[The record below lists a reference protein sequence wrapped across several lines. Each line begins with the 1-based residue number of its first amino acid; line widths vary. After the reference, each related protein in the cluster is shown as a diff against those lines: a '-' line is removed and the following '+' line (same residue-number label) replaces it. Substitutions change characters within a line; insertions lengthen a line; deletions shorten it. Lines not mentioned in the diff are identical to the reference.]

1 MRVESGRSSGASRFA
16 PQEVF
21 ADDTCSNFSL
31 HHKLLRDRLAPP
43 STAEIKYFNFAIM
56 ILLSYA
62 IAFAVAMFIHE
73 LGHLFAAWTSRVPV
87 SELGLG
93 WGRKLTGF
101 KFGKVE
107 YKLHAL
113 PLGAYVRLDMRE
125 LQARPLSVQVFVL
138 MAGIMVN
145 LFAAF
150 AAQGTIFGWMNLLLA
165 VTNLLPVYQQDGWKC
180 GMVLM
185 RALMS
190 RKSALA
196 EWTFTI
202 AGGALSLL
210 LFVTHITKH
219 I

>member
-1 MRVESGRSSGASRFA
+1 MKKKIRGAAFRERAFRG
-16 PQEVF
+16 F
-21 ADDTCSNFSL
+21 ADDTCFNDSL
-31 HHKLLRDRLAPP
+31 CHKLLRDRLAQL
-43 STAEIKYFNFAIM
+43 SVSKIERFHFANM
-56 ILLSYA
+56 ILLSYL

-73 LGHLFAAWTSRVPV
+73 LGHLFAAWASRVPV

-93 WGRKLTGF
+93 WGRKLFGF
-101 KFGKVE
+101 KFGHVE

-113 PLGAYVRLDMRE
+113 PVGAYVRLDMRE
-125 LQARPLSVQVFVL
+125 LQTKPLSLQVFVL
-138 MAGIMVN
+138 MAGIIVN
-145 LFAAF
+145 LVAAF

-180 GMVLM
+180 GMVMM
-185 RALMS
+185 RALMN

-210 LFVTHITKH
+210 LFVAHLT
-219 I
+219 